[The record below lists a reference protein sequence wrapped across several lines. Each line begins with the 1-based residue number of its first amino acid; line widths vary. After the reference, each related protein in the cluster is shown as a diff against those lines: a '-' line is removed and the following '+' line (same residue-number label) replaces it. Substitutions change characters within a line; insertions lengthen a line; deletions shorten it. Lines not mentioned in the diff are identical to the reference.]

1 MPTAERGFTNVH
13 GFSRELEL
21 TVGSDGRLSIPSPV
35 AMELGLEPGV
45 LLSLQPVGGSLR
57 LASYREFLADS
68 LDAVT
73 GPTRWHFLTE
83 FLSRPLVAVEPGGRI
98 AIPPEVFPLRSGDRV
113 VLQSFNRGLVHEL
126 YLIREDAAP

>member
-1 MPTAERGFTNVH
+1 M
-13 GFSRELEL
+13 
-21 TVGSDGRLSIPSPV
+21 GSDGRLSIPSPV

-57 LASYREFLADS
+57 LASYRELLADS

-83 FLSRPLVAVEPGGRI
+83 FLSRPLVAVETGGRI
-98 AIPPEVFPLRSGDRV
+98 AIPPARGTGWSSSWRAKPSSPFAGLRPSTGRLPFD
-113 VLQSFNRGLVHEL
+113 VLFFENACTGT
-126 YLIREDAAP
+126 IRAE